1 MRKKRYIKYNVSEED
16 ILDDIRKV
24 ANELGVRDFNFSKYD
39 KFGKYGLRII
49 NQKIGPWQKAKDL
62 AGLIKLK
69 RSKYS
74 EKELLNDVKNV
85 FELNGRKYL
94 SKSKYLKLGKYK
106 NSSIYKRLGDWNNV
120 LIKADI
126 DSNIDHYFSNEDII
140 EEIKR
145 VAGIVGE
152 SSFNLSKLLKLSD
165 IKLYLISKRFG
176 NWKQACEL
184 AGIKRITKLDSI
196 QECDF
201 IEDLKRVANLDGK
214 NYCSQSNYSKNGKY
228 STYAY
233 LKRYGNW
240 ESALKAAGINT
251 SKCIS
256 CTKEE
261 LIDDIKRVANG
272 QICFTFNDYIKKG
285 KYTAY
290 QINRIIGSWS
300 LVGKEV
306 GFDVRINKKMATK
319 EKMLEDI
326 KKVAEILQ
334 NNMLKTV
341 DYKKLGKY
349 GVRTIITKFGTWNNA
364 IEAAGLKPRLC
375 IKHTNEE
382 LIEDILRVANG
393 RPNLSMTEYKIKG
406 RHHYSNF
413 NTHFGSWMKAKTLV
427 GLTSNPRGRRIT
439 KEEAIVDLK
448 RVSEL
453 INNEYLK
460 PYRYQYLGNYHYAT
474 ILNKFGTWENAL
486 TQAGLEVIKIEYSK
500 EKLGED
506 ILKVA
511 NGRIRLTLEE
521 YKKEGIYTYH
531 QILKLFGS
539 WGKASK
545 ATGLNKKMMDETTS
559 NEIFEDMRSVAQKL
573 SKENITI
580 KNYVEHGKYNFSKIV
595 KIFGRWKIA
604 LKKAGFNEWKLK
616 KYSKEELLDDLIRVK
631 EGKSSIMF
639 TDYKKKGRFKYVCYY
654 RGFGNWK
661 NALNAAN
668 LKANNL
674 PYED

>member
-214 NYCSQSNYSKNGKY
+214 NYCSQSNSV
-228 STYAY
+228 S
-233 LKRYGNW
+233 
-240 ESALKAAGINT
+240 
-251 SKCIS
+251 
-256 CTKEE
+256 
-261 LIDDIKRVANG
+261 
-272 QICFTFNDYIKKG
+272 
-285 KYTAY
+285 YT
-290 QINRIIGSWS
+290 
-300 LVGKEV
+300 
-306 GFDVRINKKMATK
+306 
-319 EKMLEDI
+319 
-326 KKVAEILQ
+326 
-334 NNMLKTV
+334 
-341 DYKKLGKY
+341 
-349 GVRTIITKFGTWNNA
+349 
-364 IEAAGLKPRLC
+364 
-375 IKHTNEE
+375 H
-382 LIEDILRVANG
+382 
-393 RPNLSMTEYKIKG
+393 
-406 RHHYSNF
+406 
-413 NTHFGSWMKAKTLV
+413 
-427 GLTSNPRGRRIT
+427 
-439 KEEAIVDLK
+439 
-448 RVSEL
+448 
-453 INNEYLK
+453 
-460 PYRYQYLGNYHYAT
+460 
-474 ILNKFGTWENAL
+474 
-486 TQAGLEVIKIEYSK
+486 
-500 EKLGED
+500 
-506 ILKVA
+506 
-511 NGRIRLTLEE
+511 LTLP
-521 YKKEGIYTYH
+521 T
-531 QILKLFGS
+531 
-539 WGKASK
+539 KA
-545 ATGLNKKMMDETTS
+545 
-559 NEIFEDMRSVAQKL
+559 
-573 SKENITI
+573 
-580 KNYVEHGKYNFSKIV
+580 
-595 KIFGRWKIA
+595 
-604 LKKAGFNEWKLK
+604 
-616 KYSKEELLDDLIRVK
+616 
-631 EGKSSIMF
+631 
-639 TDYKKKGRFKYVCYY
+639 
-654 RGFGNWK
+654 
-661 NALNAAN
+661 
-668 LKANNL
+668 
-674 PYED
+674 